1 MNHPFNKEDLGLSVD
16 IESHNED
23 ILFVYGQELDNALDN
38 PVNRMRFLFPNVE
51 YPEASVIDIKLRIMS
66 TSVDITRAIDTD
78 SLIAIWSAR
87 TGKSTLELDIMCN
100 MMIDADFRL
109 VTEMEVESDWLNI
122 VKKQSTELTEKMQIR
137 EELYYEID
145 EDDFFMPEEY

>member
-1 MNHPFNKEDLGLSVD
+1 MNHPFNKEDLGLAID

-23 ILFVYGQELDNALDN
+23 ILFVYGQELDNALDV
-38 PVNRMRFLFPNVE
+38 PVNRMRFLFPNIE

-66 TSVDITRAIDTD
+66 TSVDVTKSIDID

-87 TGKSTLELDIMCN
+87 TGKSTLDLDIMCN

-122 VKKQSTELTEKMQIR
+122 VKRQSTELSEKMQIR
-137 EELYYEID
+137 QELYYEID
-145 EDDFFMPEEY
+145 EDDFFMPEGY